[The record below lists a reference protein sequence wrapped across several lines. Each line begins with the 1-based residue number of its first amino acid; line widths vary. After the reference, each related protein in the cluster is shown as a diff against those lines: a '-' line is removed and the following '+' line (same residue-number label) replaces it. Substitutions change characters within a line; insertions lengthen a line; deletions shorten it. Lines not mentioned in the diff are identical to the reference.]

1 MLTNPRLFPAIM
13 ITLSILASASYACHG
28 DLRKTG
34 YWAAAALLNI
44 CVTY

>member
-1 MLTNPRLFPAIM
+1 MLPNIM
-13 ITLSILASASYACHG
+13 IALSILAAIVYACHG
-28 DLRKTG
+28 DVRKTG